1 MERFSIVIWPV
12 SFVKD
17 IIIAWNT
24 SFGTNFDSSLCG
36 KQGLEKNDI
45 KTLHIRNTKASYID
59 LVLTRIY
66 T

>member
-1 MERFSIVIWPV
+1 MERFSTVIRPV

-45 KTLHIRNTKASYID
+45 KTLHI
-59 LVLTRIY
+59 
-66 T
+66 